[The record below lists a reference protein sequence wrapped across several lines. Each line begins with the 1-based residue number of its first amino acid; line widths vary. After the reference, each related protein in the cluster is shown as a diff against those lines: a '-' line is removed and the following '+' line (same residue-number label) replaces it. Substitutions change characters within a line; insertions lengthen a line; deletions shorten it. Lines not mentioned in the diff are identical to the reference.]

1 MEKVRVRGGR
11 LRAQCKLCSGVPKP
25 QKCVEVICSYHI
37 DALARRCV
45 FGRQMRDVRVR
56 SWLYLIPYSP
66 SCKFEFVLQ
75 NADAEFKGTLF
86 CSLASCLMSW
96 ASNW

>member
-11 LRAQCKLCSGVPKP
+11 LRVQCKLCSGVPKP

-37 DALARRCV
+37 DALARCV

-56 SWLYLIPYSP
+56 SWLYLSNISDLLFAKLE
-66 SCKFEFVLQ
+66 SVMRDSDNEL
-75 NADAEFKGTLF
+75 EGT
-86 CSLASCLMSW
+86 CAIWKSLAD
-96 ASNW
+96 